1 MLTAASGH
9 VLVSCVP
16 CDMRRGIESL
26 THIVECEFGCDP
38 FAEATYVFISRRAD
52 KMKML
57 RWDINGFWL
66 WYKKLARG
74 TFRWAFRDEG
84 VLLEV
89 DPRQLAWLVD
99 GLAVEQPQAHRPV
112 AERIII

>member
-9 VLVSCVP
+9 VLVSCTP

-38 FAEATYVFISRRAD
+38 FAEATYVFISRSAD

-57 RWDINGFWL
+57 RWDVNGFWL
-66 WYKKLARG
+66 WYKKLSCG
-74 TFRWAFRDEG
+74 TFRWSFCDDG
-84 VLLEV
+84 MLLEV

-99 GLAVEQPQAHRPV
+99 GLAIKQPHAHEPV
-112 AERIII
+112 SKRIII